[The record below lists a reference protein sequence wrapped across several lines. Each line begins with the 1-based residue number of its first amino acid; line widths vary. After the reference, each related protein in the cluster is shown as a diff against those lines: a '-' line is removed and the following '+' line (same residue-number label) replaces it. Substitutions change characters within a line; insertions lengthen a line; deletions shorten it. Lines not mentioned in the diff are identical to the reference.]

1 MAIQMRKLVWAALL
15 TTPLAC
21 SKGGDVKITTDAD
34 KVSYMIGQQ
43 IGTGIKNQGIDVNP
57 EVVAMSIRHVTQGK
71 ESLMTEPDMRQVME
85 KLQQD
90 MMSKAQSKAEDDKK
104 KGEENK
110 VTGAKWLEDN
120 KKKDGI
126 QATKSGLQYKVVTA
140 GTGKKPSKEDTVK
153 VHYKGTLTDG
163 SEFDSSYARN
173 QPAEFPVTRVIPGW
187 TEALQ
192 LMPVGSKY
200 QLYIPSELAYG
211 ENPRPKIP
219 ANSVLVFEV
228 ELLDIVQT
236 AGAKDAVKPSVK
248 PTEKPVK
255 KAK

>member
-1 MAIQMRKLVWAALL
+1 MANVMKKLVWAAVL

-21 SKGGDVKITTDAD
+21 SKGGDVKIKTDAD

-57 EVVAMSIRHVTQGK
+57 EVIAMSIRHVTQGK
-71 ESLMTEPDMRQVME
+71 ESLMTEADMRQVME

-90 MMSKAQSKAEDDKK
+90 MMGKAQARAEDDKK

-110 VTGAKWLEDN
+110 ITGAKWLDEN
-120 KKKDGI
+120 KKKEGV
-126 QATKSGLQYKVVTA
+126 QTTKSGLQYKVLTA
-140 GTGKKPSKEDTVK
+140 GAGKKPSKDDTVK

-163 SEFDSSYARN
+163 TEFDSSYSRN

-192 LMPVGSKY
+192 LMPIGSKY
-200 QLYIPSELAYG
+200 QLYIPSDLAYG

-236 AGAKDAVKPSVK
+236 ASAKDAGKPAAK
-248 PTEKPVK
+248 APAK
-255 KAK
+255 KK